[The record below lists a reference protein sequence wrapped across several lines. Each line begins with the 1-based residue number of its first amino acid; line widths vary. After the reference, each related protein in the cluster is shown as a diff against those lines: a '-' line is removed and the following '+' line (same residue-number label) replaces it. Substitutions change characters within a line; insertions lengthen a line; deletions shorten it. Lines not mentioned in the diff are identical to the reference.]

1 MLIRSTHVLIYVTY
15 VLVRDGWILIFCFPI
30 LDIQQLA
37 SVRIRILWDQIPV
50 FVEIKIMLAL
60 TASSKDNPSKPVP
73 ECQTVLD
80 YAAATEMMEA
90 AMVTA
95 RTLKMFK
102 NLR

>member
-1 MLIRSTHVLIYVTY
+1 MN
-15 VLVRDGWILIFCFPI
+15 
-30 LDIQQLA
+30 IQQLA

-102 NLR
+102 KSSGNHISFHVPFLLLTAPKQNFTNII